1 MQYLRF
7 SKTVPKLLLTLL
19 ILLMGS
25 TSVVAQNQERQQRE
39 EQEPSLGTVPGLY
52 YDPSGELSPSLKEME
67 GATEAG
73 GITYEQEE
81 FDSRYNTQRVWQE
94 GATPDEIIK
103 VGDIKNNPTL
113 DELINLDNLTLRE
126 IAANGGAD
134 IEKVPLKSIGIIN
147 SMTVREYFELFPEQK
162 NESIS
167 NVPIL
172 LETVINGGK
181 NTSSSEYIEQI
192 AQERLG
198 NIDPRLNQVP
208 VSEVL
213 NGDWDGIIE
222 NYQKRGLE
230 ELVKKYPELQNVPIA
245 EILNGNGSQAI
256 KEKALD
262 YAQQELVEEL
272 ADNPAF
278 EGIPIEQLASGN
290 WSGVL
295 EEKTQEQIQGLL
307 EEYPEL
313 SRLPADK
320 LFPIA
325 NGAITGDW
333 DSVAQEAQDYALE
346 KGTEILAKELIK
358 AVPALADAPL
368 GALPIDQLLVGDIDG
383 LADVAMAYIPK
394 IANRY
399 LSQLGHLSQTPGT
412 MLIADTAMILL
423 TGDIFGRLDIP
434 FAGEVET
441 PILRTV
447 TGGTRNQVFL
457 PEPCVEESCKHFE
470 IVDVLS
476 GIGGLGDVQGKA
488 WVQGSS
494 QSVPGGKGFL
504 QWVNGGKERTGVPV
518 WTTDA
523 HVKLSLEDID
533 EGGNGEPATA
543 RIHLDFQICVYPPFV
558 GEHCT
563 PHAFSFPTPW
573 KVQEGGLMLVFSR
586 ASAPDIVHEVRNQVR
601 SENRDYRN
609 CRTEGCQPTAEEGDG
624 IAKGTLINPAP
635 GYRLSSGFGWR
646 PPPCDGCSAYHP
658 AVDLA
663 TPSNTSIR
671 ASDGGE
677 VIYTGW
683 AGGYGYTIVV
693 DHGNGVKTRY
703 SHLNQINVR
712 NGQSVSQGQI
722 IALSGATGKG
732 TGPHLDFGV
741 YVYQGRGWTTSE
753 TAIDPESVI
762 DFS

>member
-1 MQYLRF
+1 MQYSGF
-7 SKTVPKLLLTLL
+7 SKTVPKLLLTFLL
-19 ILLMGS
+19 LLMGS
-25 TSVVAQNQERQQRE
+25 DTVIAQNQERQQRE
-39 EQEPSLGTVPGLY
+39 ETEPSLGTVPGLY
-52 YDPSGELSPSLKEME
+52 YDPSGELSPSLKELE

-73 GITYEQEE
+73 GITFEREE
-81 FDSRYNTQRVWQE
+81 FDTRYNTQRVWQQ

-103 VGDIKNNPTL
+103 VGDLENNPTL
-113 DELINLDNLTLRE
+113 EKLINLDNLTLRE

-134 IEKVPLKSIGIIN
+134 IEQVPLKSIGIIN
-147 SMTVREYFELFPEQK
+147 SMTVREYFELFPELE

-172 LETVINGGK
+172 LETVINGGE
-181 NTSSSEYIEQI
+181 TSNSSEYIEQI
-192 AQERLG
+192 AQEKLAD
-198 NIDPRLNQVP
+198 IDPRLSEVP
-208 VSEVL
+208 VGQIL
-213 NGDWDGIIE
+213 NGDWDGIVE

-230 ELVKKYPELQNVPIA
+230 ELVKRYPVLQNVPIA
-245 EILNGNGSQAI
+245 DILNGNGEQAI
-256 KEKALD
+256 KERALTI
-262 YAQQELVEEL
+262 AQEKLVKEL

-278 EGIPIEQLASGN
+278 EGIPIEQLANGN

-295 EEKTQEQIQGLL
+295 EEKSQEQIQKLL
-307 EEYPEL
+307 EKYPEL
-313 SRLPADK
+313 EGLPADK

-325 NGAITGDW
+325 NGVINGDW
-333 DSVAQEAQDYALE
+333 DSVVQQAQDYALE

-358 AVPALADAPL
+358 AVPALADTPL
-368 GALPIDQLLVGDIDG
+368 GALPIESLLVGDLDA
-383 LADVAMAYIPK
+383 LADVAIAHVPK
-394 IANRY
+394 IANKY

-412 MLIADTAMILL
+412 MLVADTAMILL

-441 PILRTV
+441 PVIRVV
-447 TGGTRNQVFL
+447 TGGTKNQVFL
-457 PEPCVEESCKHFE
+457 PESCVEESCKHFE

-476 GIGGLGDVQGKA
+476 GIGGIGNVQGKA
-488 WVQGSS
+488 WIQGSS

-504 QWVNGGKERTGVPV
+504 RWVNAGKERTGVPV

-543 RIHLDFQICVYPPFV
+543 RIWLDFQICVYPPFM

-586 ASAPDIVHEVRNQVR
+586 ASAPDIVYEIRNQVR
-601 SENRDYRN
+601 SENRDYRS
-609 CRTEGCQPTAEEGDG
+609 CRTEGCQPTTEEGDG
-624 IAKGTLINPAP
+624 IASGTLINPAP

-663 TPSNTSIR
+663 TPPNTSIR
-671 ASDGGE
+671 ASDGGV
-677 VIYTGW
+677 VIYSGW
-683 AGGYGYTIVV
+683 VSGYGYTIVV

-722 IALSGATGKG
+722 IALSGATGNG

-741 YVYQGRGWTTSE
+741 YVYRGRGWTIPGK
-753 TAIDPESVI
+753 AIDPQSVI

>member
-1 MQYLRF
+1 MEYF
-7 SKTVPKLLLTLL
+7 NKNYHKLLVIGIWVFVGLGISLWWSFSDNNHV
-19 ILLMGS
+19 M
-25 TSVVAQNQERQQRE
+25 AQNQERQQIQ

-113 DELINLDNLTLRE
+113 DKLIDLDNLTLRE

-134 IEKVPLKSIGIIN
+134 IEQVPLKSIGIIN
-147 SMTVREYFELFPEQK
+147 SMTVEEFFEVFPQLK

-256 KEKALD
+256 KEKAYN
-262 YAQQELVEEL
+262 YAQQELVKEL

-313 SRLPADK
+313 SRLPADQ

-543 RIHLDFQICVYPPFV
+543 RIHLDFQICVYPPFL

-563 PHAFSFPTPW
+563 PHAFSFATPW

-609 CRTEGCQPTAEEGDG
+609 CRTEGCKKEPLSSSG
-624 IAKGTLINPAP
+624 LINPLPDAYVTSEF
-635 GYRLSSGFGWR
+635 GYRNLAIKGSSKFH
-646 PPPCDGCSAYHP
+646 A
-658 AVDLA
+658 AIDLA
-663 TPSNTSIR
+663 YSTS
-671 ASDGGE
+671 DP
-677 VIYTGW
+677 
-683 AGGYGYTIVV
+683 
-693 DHGNGVKTRY
+693 RY
-703 SHLNQINVR
+703 P
-712 NGQSVSQGQI
+712 GQI
-722 IALSGATGKG
+722 IASGDGKVDYSGRAKGCGTLIWLNHGGGLRTGYCHMSELYVVEGNPIKQG
-732 TGPHLDFGV
+732 QVIAKVGREGIGNNPHLHFIIEENGRKINPRE
-741 YVYQGRGWTTSE
+741 YVK
-753 TAIDPESVI
+753 
-762 DFS
+762 F